1 MSIAHVEREHHDGVP
16 VVHVTGEVDTANART
31 VSEKL
36 LSAVSNEAPGLV
48 VDLAGTRYMDSAG
61 LGMLFEL
68 HDRLATRRQALQLV
82 VPDDTPVRR
91 ILTLVGMEGTVPVH
105 ATLAAALDELTGGE
119 RSPLPPVPD

>member
-1 MSIAHVEREHHDGVP
+1 MSVAHVEREHHDGVP
-16 VVHVTGEVDTANART
+16 VVRVSGEVDTANTRT
-31 VSEKL
+31 VSEQL
-36 LSAVSNEAPGLV
+36 LDAVSNEAPGLV

-68 HDRLATRRQALQLV
+68 HDRLATRRQALQIV

-91 ILTLVGMEGTVPVH
+91 ILTLVGMDGTIPVH
-105 ATLAAALDELTGGE
+105 ATLAAALDELTGGK